1 MVRQPPTHA
10 ILPTGI
16 RPIKGEGSRG
26 RESRALKKTSKKC
39 ETRNFRR
46 RSSAGRCRARSALSD
61 LLRVLELVDLESGF
75 LRWSGEAR
83 VPDRLKCGH
92 QRLVSETL
100 PALARVV
107 DGDNDPS
114 IVGRPTDVEELALW
128 KIGACIGVDLR

>member
-1 MVRQPPTHA
+1 MLAQHPGK
-10 ILPTGI
+10 L
-16 RPIKGEGSRG
+16 
-26 RESRALKKTSKKC
+26 REDNDVTLTARRL
-39 ETRNFRR
+39 RFRDV
-46 RSSAGRCRARSALSD
+46 ASD

-83 VPDRLKCGH
+83 VPDRLKSGH

-107 DGDNDPS
+107 DCDNDPS